1 MRKKLLVFLLAVIAA
16 VCFAFALTACNNDGN
31 DGNQSSEQ
39 EGEQEEQGGQDTP
52 APNEHT
58 YSEAWS
64 CDVTH
69 HWHAATCEHTE
80 EVSEYAEHTIE
91 NGVCTVCNFI
101 SEGSEGIIYT
111 LSQDKTYYTV
121 SLVGVAPNETDIVI
135 PSVYNGL
142 LVKSIGSLAFW
153 NHKSLI
159 SVSIGNGVTNIK
171 SSAFDECSGLININ
185 LPDSMTTIGSS
196 AFRDCSGLTSIT
208 IPDSVTSIGSSAFE
222 DCSALTSIAIGNGVT
237 SIEWNTFDGC
247 SALTSITIGNGVTSI
262 GNTVFT
268 DCSSLKNISV
278 DPDNKVYHS
287 AGNCIIETETG
298 TLIAGCNNSMI
309 PNDGSVT
316 NIGSNAFENCSG
328 LTSVTMPT
336 IAIRYI
342 PKTNLQTVVL
352 TSGSSIGGSA
362 FYNCDGLT
370 SITIPNSV
378 TSIGED
384 AFFGCSGIINVEN
397 GISYVDKWIID
408 CDTEITSATLRA
420 DTVGIANFAFED
432 CSGLTSITIPDSVT
446 SIGRRAFESCLRL
459 TSIIIGNGVTSIGN
473 SVFDYCSGLEIVYY
487 KGTAEEW
494 EDISIDTYNNY
505 LKNATRYY
513 YSETQ
518 PTGEGNFWH
527 YDTDGVT
534 PVAW

>member
-222 DCSALTSIAIGNGVT
+222 DCSALTSVTMPTIAISYIPKTNLQTVVLTSGS
-237 SIEWNTFDGC
+237 SIESYAFYNC
-247 SALTSITIGNGVTSI
+247 SKLINITI
-262 GNTVFT
+262 
-268 DCSSLKNISV
+268 
-278 DPDNKVYHS
+278 PD
-287 AGNCIIETETG
+287 
-298 TLIAGCNNSMI
+298 
-309 PNDGSVT
+309 SVT